1 MVRKSDGK
9 KASQIIIRPLEK
21 NLDAKELNKLYKK
34 SKEIKDKF
42 RKSQALLAVV
52 SAGLKQDKVEFPFLE
67 EISKEIPLTRFKV
80 YALRKLIEYAIENGK
95 KEKVKE
101 YFEKV
106 KEITDENPENK
117 WIQQEKEIIE
127 AIIKRNIE
135 NSLNKN

>member
-9 KASQIIIRPLEK
+9 KASQIIIRSLEK
-21 NLDAKELNKLYKK
+21 NLGAKELRNLYKE
-34 SKEIKDKF
+34 SKEIEDKF

-80 YALRKLIEYAIENGK
+80 YALRKLIEYAIE
-95 KEKVKE
+95 KVKE

>member
-1 MVRKSDGK
+1 MIRRSDGK
-9 KASQIIIRPLEK
+9 TASQIIIRSLEK
-21 NLDAKELNKLYKK
+21 NLDAKDLNKLYKK

-42 RKSQALLAVV
+42 RKSQALLAVL
-52 SAGLKQDKVEFPFLE
+52 SAGLKQDEVEFPFLE

-80 YALRKLIEYAIENGK
+80 YALRKLIVSAIENGK

-106 KEITDENPENK
+106 KEITDKNPENK

-127 AIIKRNIE
+127 KVIQKNTE
-135 NSLNKN
+135 NSPNKN